1 MLGGP
6 VVHSRCRLPILF
18 LEAVLPATP
27 VSAGLAAALH
37 DAVLK
42 KREFACAPLQSV
54 RPRSIMRSLL
64 VFPKT
69 PSAAPHVSALSLA
82 LPI

>member
-1 MLGGP
+1 MPRSVTGIPRTRHVLLGGRSVTAP
-6 VVHSRCRLPILF
+6 
-18 LEAVLPATP
+18 
-27 VSAGLAAALH
+27 GLL
-37 DAVLK
+37 
-42 KREFACAPLQSV
+42 FACSPLQSV